1 MKSSRL
7 FYVSMMLFWIVYLS
21 LLAMVVS
28 YSPQGG
34 VDVAGLALF
43 THSGLIDATLAAM
56 NVLGLSGT
64 AQSVV
69 FGILGGLNLG
79 AAGLVVFATM
89 FFAFGEEPE
98 QRDARPMAECAAGC
112 VAAASALTVAIGFA
126 GGQAGAL
133 MLLELTA
140 FGGLVLIVFAI
151 GSDSLVEARNPQEQ
165 MSQLDD
171 VIADHAATHA
181 AFSAQLATMSRRE
194 LET

>member
-1 MKSSRL
+1 
-7 FYVSMMLFWIVYLS
+7 
-21 LLAMVVS
+21 
-28 YSPQGG
+28 
-34 VDVAGLALF
+34 VDVAGLVLF
-43 THSGLIDATLAAM
+43 AHSGLIDATLAAM
-56 NVLGLSGT
+56 NVPSGFPERRKAWCFGL
-64 AQSVV
+64 
-69 FGILGGLNLG
+69 LGGLNLG
-79 AAGLVVFATM
+79 AAGLVVFATL
-89 FFAFGEEPE
+89 FFACSARKPE
-98 QRDARPMAECAAGC
+98 QRDARPLAECAAGC